1 MDGSVDDLVVTFPR
15 KTRFPSPGILLR
27 IKRVGF
33 LLGILILL
41 GLFLLPFAYGIF
53 TSLKTDFQLT
63 TVGAP
68 LLPSSLEQFKNGSQT
83 YDVYFVP
90 MPDGTVKRLALV
102 EKGRDSSK
110 FMDPTQPDAGLIEW
124 KGAWRTLS
132 AAWRIDFRWVN
143 FISAWE
149 AIKFLKL
156 LLNTIMY
163 ACISTVG
170 AVCSAAFVAYGFSRF
185 SFPFKSTAFLVL
197 MATIVLPPSVTLIP
211 TYSFYFSIH
220 WVGTWLPIII
230 PTFFSNAY
238 NVFLLRQFM
247 MGIPRE
253 LDEAAK
259 IDGAS
264 PFQTFFSIIVPQAVP
279 ALIVVML
286 FHFFYCWND
295 FFSPLIYLAGQPGR
309 FPISVGLTQFFNMYI
324 RQNSLVQAAAL
335 MTIAIPVGI
344 FVFAQKYLM
353 QGIVM
358 TGVEK

>member
-1 MDGSVDDLVVTFPR
+1 MGGPVDNLVVTP
-15 KTRFPSPGILLR
+15 PGSR
-27 IKRVGF
+27 GVAPAVVFRQIKRIGF
-33 LLGILILL
+33 ATGILILL
-41 GLFLLPFAYGIF
+41 VVFLLPLAYGVV
-53 TSLKTDFQLT
+53 TSLQSDFQQT
-63 TVGAP
+63 VVGAP
-68 LLPSSLEQFKNGSQT
+68 VLPSSLEQFTHEGHT
-83 YDVYFVP
+83 YDVYLVP
-90 MPDGTVKRLALV
+90 MPEGTTKKLALV

-110 FMDPTQPDAGLIEW
+110 FMDPARPDAGLIEW
-124 KGAWRTLS
+124 KGSWRTLS

-143 FISAWE
+143 FLSAWKT
-149 AIKFLKL
+149 IDFLRL

-185 SFPFKSTAFLVL
+185 NFPFKGAAFLVL

-220 WVGTWLPIII
+220 WVGTWLPLII

-247 MGIPRE
+247 MGVPRE

-264 PFQTFFSIIVPQAVP
+264 PLQTFFSIIVPQAVP

-286 FHFFYCWND
+286 FHFFFCWND
-295 FFSPLIYLAGQPGR
+295 FFGPLIYLAGQPGR
-309 FPISVGLTQFFNMYI
+309 FPISVGLTKFFNMYI

-335 MTIAIPVGI
+335 ISTAIPVCI
-344 FVFAQKYLM
+344 FIFAQKYLT